1 MAEHPILEAMAQG
14 VREHVTIGGD
24 SFATAMADSLYVD
37 QFALDA
43 PQAKAMVEQ
52 MSKLAALAALRKLA
66 EAEPTRHMV
75 WAGQNAMRVDDL
87 DPTTDEVAVGIKAAL
102 RALLE
107 EVEAAHG

>member
-24 SFATAMADSLYVD
+24 SFATAMADSRYVD

-66 EAEPTRHMV
+66 EAEPTPGMLD
-75 WAGQNAMRVDDL
+75 AGVLDHEHEQSYDGAEATFRAM
-87 DPTTDEVAVGIKAAL
+87 L